1 VRDDPTT
8 KIRADCERFGE
19 DLAGFLQAW
28 ATDGDFDD

>member
-1 VRDDPTT
+1 LRDEVTT

-19 DLAGFLQAW
+19 DLAEFLQAW